1 MQDIYEQFYKVLNK
15 FAQENGLKNSK
26 VEFVRNFNELG
37 HVSEYVNIT
46 MEINSDIEW
55 FNDLSEFKPVQ

>member
-26 VEFVRNFNELG
+26 VEFARNFNELG

-46 MEINSDIEW
+46 MEINNDIEW